1 MVELIPKIQ
10 GKEMVDLHTLLAV
23 QLQVL
28 VELLSRV
35 KIEAD
40 TAAELAPK
48 KKSQGKNKA
57 PW

>member
-1 MVELIPKIQ
+1 
-10 GKEMVDLHTLLAV
+10 MVDLHKPLAV
-23 QLQVL
+23 KVLQVL